1 MNVSVVVATGVNTQC
16 RRDVLGM
23 DVGTSDGGAFWL
35 AFLLSL
41 NTRGLSGVELVI
53 SDAHQ
58 GLKNAIATVF
68 SGASRQRCRPH
79 LMANLPIR
87 APKQSQPGVA
97 AMVRTICQ

>member
-1 MNVSVVVATGVNTQC
+1 M
-16 RRDVLGM
+16 
-23 DVGTSDGGAFWL
+23 
-35 AFLLSL
+35 
-41 NTRGLSGVELVI
+41 VI

-68 SGASRQRCRPH
+68 AGARRQRCRPH